1 MAANN
6 SCGAR
11 SIRYGNMVH
20 NTRAV
25 RAILADGETY
35 DFGPVPNIL
44 TDTDLPPRYADLVQ
58 RVRAIAGR
66 ERDEIRR
73 RWPPL
78 LRNVAGYNLN
88 TVAPIGHNMAS
99 LLVGS
104 EGTLGFFP
112 EDRMS
117 VGSGKRVAVSV
128 GLGGRR

>member
-44 TDTDLPPRYADLVQ
+44 TDTDLPPRYADRVQ

-66 ERDEIRR
+66 ERDENRR
-73 RWPPL
+73 RWPQL
-78 LRNVAGYNLN
+78 LRNVAGYKLN
-88 TVAPIGHNMAS
+88 TVDPIGHNMAR
-99 LLVGS
+99 LLDGS
-104 EGTLGFFP
+104 AGTHERKSP
-112 EDRMS
+112 RQNYS
-117 VGSGKRVAVSV
+117 
-128 GLGGRR
+128 

>member
-44 TDTDLPPRYADLVQ
+44 TDTDLPPPYAYLAH
-58 RVRAIAGR
+58 RVRAIAAR
-66 ERDEIRR
+66 ERAALRR
-73 RWPPL
+73 RLPHL
-78 LRNVAGYNLN
+78 LRHVAGSNPN
-88 TVAPIGHNMAS
+88 TVDPIRHNTAS
-99 LLVGS
+99 LLLGS
-104 EGTLGFFP
+104 
-112 EDRMS
+112 
-117 VGSGKRVAVSV
+117 
-128 GLGGRR
+128 